1 MRAEQYNYIYKGL
14 TKYEDISYLSR
25 KLRLPKELLLVI
37 YTQKT
42 IRKASKDFYKMKNR
56 MDKLEDMWQNG
67 TTFCQIAAKFEFPP
81 VLLAFLLL
89 TKDGEYSKKGYRKL
103 LHDPDQIKDKRLK
116 REIKEVVKQDRIYSP
131 NGSDVQKMRGVKGEE
146 TIEKWLKK
154 KKIDYRTEEDLRGEF
169 PKTPDFLFDE
179 PIFHRGSEVF
189 WIESKAS
196 FGDRIEINKN
206 LRKQLVPYIE
216 LFGEGMVIYLF
227 GTIDDYPTQDGILI
241 ETQDFFKD
249 YRE

>member
-1 MRAEQYNYIYKGL
+1 MRTEQYNYIYKNL
-14 TKYEDISYLSR
+14 NRYDDIAKLSR

-37 YTQKT
+37 YTQRT

-56 MDKLEDMWQNG
+56 LRTLTDMWKSG
-67 TTFCQIAAKFEFPP
+67 TTFVQIANKYEFPP
-81 VLLAFLLL
+81 VLTAYLIL
-89 TKDGEYSKKGYRKL
+89 TQSSEYSKKGYRRL
-103 LHDPDQIKDKRLK
+103 LFEPDDIKDKRLK

-131 NGSDVQKMRGVKGEE
+131 KGSEVQKLRGIKGEDA
-146 TIEKWLKK
+146 IQKWLEKK
-154 KKIDYRTEEDLRGEF
+154 GIDFRTEEDLRGEF

-196 FGDRIEINKN
+196 FGDRIEINKT
-206 LRKQLVPYIE
+206 LRKQLVPYID
-216 LFGEGMVIYLF
+216 LFGEGMVLYFF
-227 GTIDDYPTQDGILI
+227 GTIDDYPTVDGILI